1 MSLYRTLRPLLFRLP
16 PEAAHRLAVSAL
28 RVGAG
33 PLLGTGGPPESRLAA
48 AVGPLRLASPIGLAA
63 GFDKHGEAVRGCFSL
78 GFGFVEVGGV
88 TPRPQPG
95 NPKPRVF
102 RLPDQ
107 AALINRMGLN
117 SAGQDVVAARL
128 AKLRRDPLPGPLGV
142 NLGFNKDAPD
152 PAADYVAGVRAFAGL
167 ADFLTVNV
175 SSPNTP
181 GLRDLQRRDALTG
194 LLGRL
199 TAALAGLPERPLLF
213 VKIAPDLDGEGEAAI
228 AETVLAASVD
238 ALVVGN
244 TTIDRPADLPDWA
257 KGEAGG
263 LSGRPLKARSTAQIA
278 RMARLTG
285 RRLPIVGVGGIESGA
300 DAYAK
305 IRAGASAVQLYTALI
320 YEGPGLVRRIAA
332 ELAAL
337 LARDGLTLSQA
348 VGADLAATAP
358 PG

>member
-1 MSLYRTLRPLLFRLP
+1 MSLYRMFRPLLFRLD
-16 PEAAHRLAVSAL
+16 PEAAHRLAVTGL
-28 RVGAG
+28 RAG
-33 PLLGTGGPPESRLAA
+33 LAPLMATRHPPDPRLATKI
-48 AVGPLRLASPIGLAA
+48 GTLDLANPIGLAA
-63 GFDKHGEAVRGCFSL
+63 GCDKHAEAVRGCFSL

-117 SAGQDVVAARL
+117 SIGQEAVAARL
-128 AKLRRDPLPGPLGV
+128 AKLRRRPLPGPLGV
-142 NLGFNKDAPD
+142 NLGFNKDAAD

-167 ADFLTVNV
+167 VDFLTVNV

-181 GLRDLQRRDALTG
+181 GLRDLQRREALVG

-199 TAALAGLPERPLLF
+199 AEALAAEPVRPLLF

-228 AETVLAASVD
+228 AETVLAAGVD

-244 TTIDRPADLPDWA
+244 TTIDRPAELPDWA

-263 LSGRPLKARSTAQIA
+263 LSGRPLKERSTAQVA

-285 RRLPIVGVGGIESGA
+285 RRLPIIGVGGIENGA

-320 YEGPGLVRRIAA
+320 YAGPGLVGRIAA
-332 ELAAL
+332 ELAGL
-337 LARDGLTLSQA
+337 LARDGLTLAQA
-348 VGADLAATAP
+348 VGADLDGAAP